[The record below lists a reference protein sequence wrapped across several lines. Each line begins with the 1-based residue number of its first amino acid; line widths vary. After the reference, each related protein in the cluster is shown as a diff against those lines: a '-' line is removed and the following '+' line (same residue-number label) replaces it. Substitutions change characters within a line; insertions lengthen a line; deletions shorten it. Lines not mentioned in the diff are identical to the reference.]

1 MAVVTDTIA
10 DMLTRIRNA
19 NQMRYEEVRVPASNI
34 KKEIAR
40 VLKEEGFINDYKI
53 ENDDA
58 QGTIVMNLKY
68 SNKKERVINGLKRIS
83 KPGLRV
89 YVKSD
94 EIPQVLNGLGIAIIS
109 TSKGIMTDKEARAN
123 SLGGEVIAYVW

>member
-1 MAVVTDTIA
+1 MAVVSDTIA

-19 NQMRYEEVRVPASNI
+19 NQMRYEEVKIPASNI

-40 VLKEEGFINDYKI
+40 ILKEEGFIKDFKI

-58 QGTIVMNLKY
+58 QGTIVLTLKY
-68 SNKKERVINGLKRIS
+68 TDKKERVITGLKRIS

-89 YVKSD
+89 YANKD
-94 EIPQVLNGLGIAIIS
+94 EIPKVLNGLGIAIIS
-109 TSKGIMTDKEARAN
+109 TSKGIMTDKEARKEN
-123 SLGGEVIAYVW
+123 IGGEVLAYIW